1 MDQNP
6 QTDIGFL
13 SFFFLFCP
21 SPAVV
26 CLLFSVV
33 FFSVFKNARKR
44 MRIRMRMS
52 AINELIS
59 RHNVPWLMFS
69 NRYSGG
75 IPQAIRFKVE
85 LLFWPQ
91 EYRAGTERH

>member
-1 MDQNP
+1 
-6 QTDIGFL
+6 
-13 SFFFLFCP
+13 
-21 SPAVV
+21 
-26 CLLFSVV
+26 
-33 FFSVFKNARKR
+33 